1 MRSLITGILKMND
14 KNTNNAYMRYRKELG
29 FSLMELMIVVAI
41 IGILV
46 GVALPAYQEY
56 GKRGNRSEGR
66 AYLLN
71 AAALLERYYS
81 DNNVYATAANT
92 MPPSVATAAGA
103 TSETGKYTGSMT
115 VASPFQA
122 YTLTATQN
130 FNDTDCGNLT
140 LTQAGVKGRTG
151 TAMSVTDCWGK

>member
-1 MRSLITGILKMND
+1 MND
-14 KNTNNAYMRYRKELG
+14 NTNNVYLMHKKEWGITL
-29 FSLMELMIVVAI
+29 LELMIVVAI
-41 IGILV
+41 IGILA
-46 GVALPAYQEY
+46 GVALPAYQDY
-56 GKRGNRSEGR
+56 TKRGNRSEGR

-92 MPPSVATAAGA
+92 MPASVATAAGA

-115 VASPFQA
+115 VASPYQT

-151 TAMSVTDCWGK
+151 SAMSVADCWGK

>member
-1 MRSLITGILKMND
+1 MND
-14 KNTNNAYMRYRKELG
+14 NTNNVYLRYKKEWGITL
-29 FSLMELMIVVAI
+29 LELMIVVAI
-41 IGILV
+41 IGILA
-46 GVALPAYQEY
+46 GVALPAYQDY
-56 GKRGNRSEGR
+56 TKRGNRSEGR

-92 MPPSVATAAGA
+92 MPTSVATAAGA

-115 VASPFQA
+115 VASPYQT

-151 TAMSVTDCWGK
+151 SAMSVEDCWGK